1 MVVENNTNFN
11 SLINKPQVNVI
22 QSSTYKE
29 TAKPLPNDSIELS
42 TSQKENKAEKKNSKL
57 KGAMGLIGLLGLTAL
72 VTYTITARHRYN
84 PEKMKKEYADTLKR
98 ALTKDEIA
106 NIEKKCKSHRP
117 TGVDFIDE
125 ALIGIC
131 FF

>member
-1 MVVENNTNFN
+1 MTVENNTNFN
-11 SLINKPQVNVI
+11 SLINKPQMNAV
-22 QSSTYKE
+22 QSSVYKE
-29 TAKPLPNDSIELS
+29 TVKPLPNDSVELS
-42 TSQKENKAEKKNSKL
+42 VSQKENKAEKKNSKL
-57 KGAMGLIGLLGLTAL
+57 RGVMGLIGLLGLTAL
-72 VTYTITARHRYN
+72 VTYTITARRRFN
-84 PEKMKKEYADTLKR
+84 PEKMKKEYAQTLNR

-125 ALIGIC
+125 VIMGIC

>member
-1 MVVENNTNFN
+1 MAVENNTNLN
-11 SLINKPQVNVI
+11 SLINKPQANVI
-22 QSSTYKE
+22 QSSAYKE
-29 TAKPLPNDSIELS
+29 TAKLLPNDSIEFS
-42 TSQKENKAEKKNSKL
+42 ASQKENKAEKKNSKL
-57 KGAMGLIGLLGLTAL
+57 RGVMGLIGLLGLTAL
-72 VTYTITARHRYN
+72 VTYTITARRRYN

-117 TGVDFIDE
+117 TGVDFFYE
-125 ALIGIC
+125 ALNAIS